1 MSTRRNA
8 WPLVAQREIQVR
20 LSDRNFLV
28 STGLTLVLVVGVFAV
43 QALFSGG
50 ASSYRVAVTDDEGAA
65 VVAQAEQVM
74 QGSDEEASLS
84 PVRVADESTGEATV
98 LAEDAD
104 ALLVRSGDGW
114 SLAADGTPARDLQ
127 QALAEV
133 VRTEAL
139 TANADAAGTSVEE
152 LTRGAELATTN
163 LSGDDEQQ
171 EVIAFLVGIIF
182 AALFYMSSV
191 LFGMAIASSVV
202 EEKQSRIVEILAAAI
217 PVRQLLT
224 GKVLGNTALALGQLV
239 LFIGVGLV
247 GLTFTDVTAFLPGMT
262 GAVLWYVPF
271 FLAGFLALACI
282 WAAAGAMA
290 SRTEDLQAT
299 TTPLTVFLAVIFVVG
314 INLEGVTA
322 QVVSFLPIASTILMP
337 MRILAGETAWWEP
350 ALALVVTLA
359 FAALTIRLGERL
371 YRRALLQTQGRV
383 TLRTAWATRD

>member
-65 VVAQAEQVM
+65 VVAQAEQVL